1 MHQKLTYKPHS
12 DWMIPAVIEDGFAT
26 AGLREGFFSNRRI
39 TDEHRLVYKFVE
51 TGGGVEV
58 LTAVCRYHYGN

>member
-26 AGLREGFFSNRRI
+26 AGPREGFFSNRRI
-39 TDEHRLVYKFVE
+39 TDQHRLVYKFVE
-51 TGGGVEV
+51 TG
-58 LTAVCRYHYGN
+58 AASKS